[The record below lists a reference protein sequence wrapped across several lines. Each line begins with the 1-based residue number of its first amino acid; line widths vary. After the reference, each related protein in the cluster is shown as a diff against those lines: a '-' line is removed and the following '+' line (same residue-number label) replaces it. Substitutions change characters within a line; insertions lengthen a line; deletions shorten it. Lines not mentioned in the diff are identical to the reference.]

1 MRGREAER
9 ELVKKLREKGFKAV
23 RIPASNPSAEPLPDV
38 FATKGDVLLA
48 IEVKSTWEKKVKVRE
63 EQVKKLFDFLS
74 FFPLNGMALVVGKF
88 KRRRWTVRVVEKVED
103 IIISEDDEDLD
114 MFIQKLFKQ

>member
-38 FATKGDVLLA
+38 FATKGDMLLA
-48 IEVKSTWEKKVKVRE
+48 IEVKSTWKKKVKVRE

-74 FFPLNGMALVVGKF
+74 FFPLDGKALVVGKF
-88 KRRRWTVRVVEKVED
+88 KRRGWTVHLVEKVGEVEVT
-103 IIISEDDEDLD
+103 EDDQDLD
-114 MFIQKLFKQ
+114 EFLSRLS